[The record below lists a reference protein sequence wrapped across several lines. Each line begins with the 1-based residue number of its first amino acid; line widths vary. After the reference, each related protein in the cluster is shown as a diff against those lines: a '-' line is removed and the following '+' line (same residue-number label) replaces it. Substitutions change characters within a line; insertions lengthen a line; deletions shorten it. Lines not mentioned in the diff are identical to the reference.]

1 MILKR
6 IVTRKSILGFGNYD
20 VRDLSIQMLLDL
32 RKYNVLICAYYN
44 LDKIGFTD
52 DILDELGITPEYR
65 IEKPGKSEEKRI
77 LFFSERLDKMTDKEK
92 LIYYSTSK
100 IDKQH
105 RNRRAQKSYVGK
117 RAEHLRAK
125 NHGNK

>member
-1 MILKR
+1 
-6 IVTRKSILGFGNYD
+6 
-20 VRDLSIQMLLDL
+20 MLLDL
-32 RKYNVLICAYYN
+32 SKDNVLICAYFN
-44 LDKIGFTD
+44 LGKIGFTD

-65 IEKPGKSEEKRI
+65 IEKPGKNEEKRI
-77 LFFSERLDKMTDKEK
+77 LFFNDRLAKMTDKERM
-92 LIYYSTSK
+92 IYFRTSK

-105 RNRRAQKSYVGK
+105 KNRRAQKSYVGK

>member
-1 MILKR
+1 MVLKR
-6 IVTRKSILGFGNYD
+6 ILTRKSILGFGNYD

-44 LDKIGFTD
+44 LGKIGFTD

-77 LFFSERLDKMTDKEK
+77 LFFSNRLDKMTDKEK
-92 LIYYSTSK
+92 LIYFSTSK